1 MTEAR
6 RRLLKAA
13 AVTAVAAVLSWWAL
27 IALDAHRLAIPIA
40 AIEAP
45 TVILIE
51 PGSSLGAIA
60 RQLAD
65 ADLLEHPESWIR
77 EARRRGIDTQLRAG
91 EYEIG
96 PGATP
101 TELLDR
107 LVSGE
112 VVLHQLT
119 LLEGWNLRQTLEAIR
134 LHPAITQTLPASLA
148 PADLARRLELPV
160 SHPEGMFFPD
170 TYRFQRGTT
179 DRAVLQQAAER
190 LEEQLSRAWSE
201 RIDGLPLRTPYE
213 ALILASIVE
222 KETGA
227 AEERGLISGV
237 FINRLRRGMRLQTDP
252 TVIYG
257 LGPSFDGNL
266 TRAHLNQDGPYNT
279 YRRAGL
285 PPTPIALAGWESLRA
300 ATQPTPTPYIFFVAT
315 GIGDGRHYFAQTLA
329 EHNRNVARHVAAV
342 RGAREGR

>member
-1 MTEAR
+1 MTQGR
-6 RRLLKAA
+6 RRLLRAA
-13 AVTAVAAVLSWWAL
+13 AATVVAAALGWWGL
-27 IALDAHRLAIPIA
+27 VALDAHRLASPIA

-65 ADLLEHPESWIR
+65 AGLLEHPDSWIR
-77 EARRRGIDTQLRAG
+77 EARRRGIETQLRAG

-119 LLEGWNLRQTLEAIR
+119 LLEGWNLRQAREAIR
-134 LHPAITQTLPASLA
+134 LHPAIAQTLPASLSNGE
-148 PADLARRLELPV
+148 LARRLDLPV

-179 DRAVLQQAAER
+179 DLALLRQAADR
-190 LEEQLSRAWSE
+190 LEEELSRAWGD
-201 RIDGLPLRTPYE
+201 RIDGLPLRSPYE
-213 ALILASIVE
+213 ALVLASIVE

-227 AEERGLISGV
+227 AEERGLIAGV
-237 FINRLRRGMRLQTDP
+237 FVNRLRRGMRLQTDP

-257 LGPSFDGNL
+257 LGASFDGNL
-266 TRAHLNQDGPYNT
+266 TRAHLKEDGPYNT

-285 PPTPIALAGWESLRA
+285 PPTPIALAGRESLRA
-300 ATQPTPTPYIFFVAT
+300 ATQPTATPYLFFVAT
-315 GIGDGRHYFAQTLA
+315 GVGDGRHYFAETLGD
-329 EHNRNVARHVAAV
+329 HNRNVARHVAAV

>member
-1 MTEAR
+1 MTQAR
-6 RRLLKAA
+6 TWLLKAA
-13 AVTAVAAVLSWWAL
+13 AATGVAAALGWWGL
-27 IALDAHRLAIPIA
+27 VALDAHRLAAPIA

-60 RQLAD
+60 QQLAE

-77 EARRRGIDTQLRAG
+77 EARRRGIETQLRAG

-119 LLEGWNLRQTLEAIR
+119 LLEGWNLGQAREAIR
-134 LHPAITQTLPASLA
+134 LHPAIAQTLPAGLS
-148 PADLARRLELPV
+148 PVELARQLDLPV

-179 DRAVLQQAAER
+179 DLALLRQAAER
-190 LEEQLSRAWSE
+190 MTEQLAQAWGE
-201 RIDGLPLRTPYE
+201 RIDGLPIRTPYE
-213 ALILASIVE
+213 ALVLASIVE

-227 AEERGLISGV
+227 AEERGLIAGV

-257 LGPSFDGNL
+257 LGASFDGNL

-285 PPTPIALAGWESLRA
+285 PPTPIALAGRESLRA
-300 ATQPTPTPYIFFVAT
+300 ATQPTPTPYLFFVAT
-315 GIGDGRHYFAQTLA
+315 GVGDGRHYFAETLA